1 MGRIHFTVKGK
12 GKFRDRWV
20 PKDATTLDFLNACHD
35 TIKRNRVDNNKA
47 GTALSNLAAGV
58 KSLRDYIQENKEAS
72 FNNKFESTRP
82 RSIRLSPKKL
92 FLRSSATIDPAMN
105 SKTPL
110 LQSQSTLG
118 GRRHRNSSLL
128 DASFTPGGPRGT
140 NSFLEAGMSGMHQ
153 VTSNTPTGGDR
164 QSQLDG
170 GRRTSTF
177 ENRRRMAQ
185 REFSSRRDSPV
196 MVKLLQE
203 IIDAQDD

>member
-1 MGRIHFTVKGK
+1 MG
-12 GKFRDRWV
+12 
-20 PKDATTLDFLNACHD
+20 
-35 TIKRNRVDNNKA
+35 
-47 GTALSNLAAGV
+47 ALSNLAAGV

-82 RSIRLSPKKL
+82 RSTRLSPKKL

-105 SKTPL
+105 SK
-110 LQSQSTLG
+110 STLG